1 MWEVVIMTFPLA
13 QQSLSGLSQAAA
25 ELWELLTHAQT
36 ADEEAE
42 LLAAIWETQEAQED
56 VIDLHAELVFQLDA
70 EIAGIKQRLEHLKAV
85 HQAAL
90 DRLERWRQA
99 LDQSILE
106 QNIAGGLPDEVVG
119 HSLRITIR
127 ENPPSCEL
135 LVDVEELPDEFR
147 KKKITYS
154 ADKKAIIAAWKQGIP
169 VDGTHIERR
178 RRVIYSLTATAIQDF
193 KNSLLAE
200 Q

>member
-1 MWEVVIMTFPLA
+1 MTFPLA
-13 QQSLSGLSQAAA
+13 QQSLAGLSQAAA
-25 ELWELLTHAQT
+25 ELWDLLTHSQT
-36 ADEEAE
+36 AEEEAE

-56 VIDLHAELVFQLDA
+56 AIDLHAELAFQLDA
-70 EIAGIKQRLEHLKAV
+70 EIAGIKQRLEHLKAI
-85 HQAAL
+85 HQEAL

-99 LDQSILE
+99 LDQSILD

-147 KKKITYS
+147 KKKVTYS
-154 ADKKAIIAAWKQGIP
+154 ADKKAIITAWKKGIP

>member
-1 MWEVVIMTFPLA
+1 MTFPLA
-13 QQSLSGLSQAAA
+13 QKSLMGLSQAAA
-25 ELWELLTHAQT
+25 ELWDLLTHCQT
-36 ADEEAE
+36 AEEEAA

-56 VIDLHAELVFQLDA
+56 AIDLHAELAFQLDA

-85 HQAAL
+85 HQEAL

-106 QNIAGGLPDEVVG
+106 QNIAGGLSDEVVG

-135 LVDVEELPDEFR
+135 LVDAKELPGEFR
-147 KKKITYS
+147 KKKVTYS

-178 RRVIYSLTATAIQDF
+178 RRVIYSLTATTIQDF
-193 KNSLLAE
+193 KNSLLADK
-200 Q
+200 

>member
-1 MWEVVIMTFPLA
+1 MTFSLA

-25 ELWELLTHAQT
+25 ELWDLLTHSQT

-56 VIDLHAELVFQLDA
+56 AIDLHAELAFQLDA

-147 KKKITYS
+147 KKKVTYA

-178 RRVIYSLTATAIQDF
+178 RRVSDSLTATAIQNF
-193 KNSLLAE
+193 KDSLLME

>member
-1 MWEVVIMTFPLA
+1 MTFPFA
-13 QQSLSGLSQAAA
+13 QQSLAGLSQEAA
-25 ELWELLTHAQT
+25 ELWDLLTHAQT
-36 ADEEAE
+36 AEEEAE

-56 VIDLHAELVFQLDA
+56 AIDLHAELAFQLDA
-70 EIAGIKQRLEHLKAV
+70 EIVGIKQRLEYLKAL
-85 HQAAL
+85 HQEAL
-90 DRLERWRQA
+90 DRLERWRHT
-99 LDQSILE
+99 LDQSILD
-106 QNIAGGLPDEVVG
+106 QNIAGGLPDEIVG

-127 ENPPSCEL
+127 ENPPSCKL
-135 LVDVEELPDEFR
+135 LVDAEELPDEFR
-147 KKKITYS
+147 KTKVTYS
-154 ADKKAIIAAWKQGIP
+154 ADKKAIIAAWKKGIP

>member
-1 MWEVVIMTFPLA
+1 MTFPLA
-13 QQSLSGLSQAAA
+13 QQSLTGLSQAAA
-25 ELWELLTHAQT
+25 ELWDLLTHSQT
-36 ADEEAE
+36 VEEEAE
-42 LLAAIWETQEAQED
+42 LLAAIWETQEDA
-56 VIDLHAELVFQLDA
+56 IDLHAELAFQLDA

-85 HQAAL
+85 HQEAL

-106 QNIAGGLPDEVVG
+106 QNLAGGLPDEVVG

-135 LVDVEELPDEFR
+135 LVDAEELPDEFR
-147 KKKITYS
+147 KKKTAYS
-154 ADKKAIIAAWKQGIP
+154 ADKKAIIAAWKKGIP

-193 KNSLLAE
+193 KNSLLSE

>member
-1 MWEVVIMTFPLA
+1 VNLPLA
-13 QQSLSGLSQAAA
+13 QQSLAGLSQMAT
-25 ELWELLTHAQT
+25 ELWELLIRSENP
-36 ADEEAE
+36 EEE
-42 LLAAIWETQEAQED
+42 TEILAAIWETQEAQED
-56 VIDLHAELVFQLDA
+56 AIDLHAELAFQLDA

-85 HQAAL
+85 HQTAL
-90 DRLERWRQA
+90 DRLERWRQK
-99 LDQSILE
+99 LDDSILK
-106 QNIAGGLPDEVVG
+106 QNVAGILPDEMIG

-127 ENPPSCEL
+127 ENPPSCEV
-135 LVDVEELPDEFR
+135 LVDVEKLPDGFR
-147 KKKITYS
+147 KMKVTYS
-154 ADKKAIIAAWKQGIP
+154 ADKKAIIAAWKKGIP